1 MAVLTACLFQLVMYW
16 NPDIYA
22 KLMFTRQINADGER
36 GFTIKR
42 EGSRQETW
50 NPLED
55 VDEYVDQ
62 LKGKMASK

>member
-1 MAVLTACLFQLVMYW
+1 
-16 NPDIYA
+16 
-22 KLMFTRQINADGER
+22 MFTRQINADGER